1 VAPRIAFRPHPQ
13 ASVEGRCL
21 GWNAFSVRSSR
32 RTPAPKWCF
41 RVGCTGN
48 GGGPCHLAGRILAS
62 LASGETPEIELP
74 AGDPPPVP
82 PEPLAWA
89 GGMVVRAA
97 FLRKERIEAEGRRP
111 DLLTRAVCAAPKALG
126 IHVSR

>member
-1 VAPRIAFRPHPQ
+1 MSAREPGDH
-13 ASVEGRCL
+13 
-21 GWNAFSVRSSR
+21 
-32 RTPAPKWCF
+32 
-41 RVGCTGN
+41 
-48 GGGPCHLAGRILAS
+48 GPVDLAGRILAA
-62 LASGETPEIELP
+62 LATGERPEVELP

-97 FLRKERIEAEGRRP
+97 FLRKERIEAQGRRP
-111 DLLTRAVCAAPKALG
+111 DPLTRAVCAAPKALG